1 MPVDYALWQ
10 YLHILLFVYWL
21 GADLGVFLAARYVA
35 RGDLP
40 LAERLRFLDLL
51 LKIDMGP
58 RTALILVVPVGTT
71 LAAKLG
77 VADFVS
83 GWLPFVWL
91 LSLGWLA
98 LAWHIALRP
107 RHPAAAVFTS
117 IDRGVRIAVVAGF
130 TLLASVSL
138 LTGAPI
144 LAPWLAVKL
153 LLFAGVVTLG
163 LLLRGVLR
171 DWAAGFDALR
181 RAADGDAATVAA
193 ANARISAAQRR
204 STPYAVLLWLLVA
217 VIAFLGVAKPLLDGA

>member
-1 MPVDYALWQ
+1 
-10 YLHILLFVYWL
+10 
-21 GADLGVFLAARYVA
+21 
-35 RGDLP
+35 
-40 LAERLRFLDLL
+40 
-51 LKIDMGP
+51 
-58 RTALILVVPVGTT
+58 
-71 LAAKLG
+71 
-77 VADFVS
+77 
-83 GWLPFVWL
+83 
-91 LSLGWLA
+91 
-98 LAWHIALRP
+98 
-107 RHPAAAVFTS
+107 
-117 IDRGVRIAVVAGF
+117 VAGF